1 MKRTIKRSI
10 VVMVMVLIIG
20 FLLFTIFKKPIQRM
34 SSTLLFSKS
43 AMERVISYKE
53 EIETELEK
61 YDLKDMTPVILSI
74 MYQESKGEGTDP
86 MQSSESAGLSRNEID
101 NASESIEQGVKHFAE
116 MYTQGV
122 KKGVDISTIVQS
134 YNYGAGYISYVAENG
149 LMNSEELAKAYS
161 MSKVEA
167 NPTLYTCSGIKGD
180 FRYPYC
186 YGDYTYATKVMTRVS
201 LFEEELAKVE

>member
-1 MKRTIKRSI
+1 MKRTIKRII
-10 VVMVMVLIIG
+10 VVMVMVIVIG
-20 FLLFTIFKKPIQRM
+20 FLCFAILKKPVQRM
-34 SSTLLFSKS
+34 SSTLFFSQS
-43 AMERVISYKE
+43 AMERVIEYKDDV
-53 EIETELEK
+53 ETELKK
-61 YDLKDMTPVILSI
+61 YDLVEMTPIVLSI

-101 NASESIEQGVKHFAE
+101 NVSESIEQGVKHFAQ
-116 MYTQGV
+116 MYELGV

-134 YNYGAGYISYVAENG
+134 YNYGAGYISFVAENG

-167 NPTLYTCSGIKGD
+167 NPTLYTCSGVKGD

-186 YGDYTYATKVMTRVS
+186 YGDYTYATKVMARVS
-201 LFEEELAKVE
+201 LFEEELSK